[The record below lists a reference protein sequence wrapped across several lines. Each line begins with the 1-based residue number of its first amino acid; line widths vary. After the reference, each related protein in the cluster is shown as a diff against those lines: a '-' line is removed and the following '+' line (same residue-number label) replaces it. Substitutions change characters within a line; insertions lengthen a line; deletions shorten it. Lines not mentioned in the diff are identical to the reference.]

1 MIEIYLED
9 EKESDLI
16 QRALLSL
23 TGTLAAVNNRE
34 EYIKTRKLTEKISSQ
49 LRANS
54 IINGESE
61 KG

>member
-23 TGTLAAVNNRE
+23 IGTLAAVNNRE